1 MNKLLASIAAF
12 GLCALSVQ
20 AEAKSAAAAQAQ
32 ANAAAVRLAAIA
44 VVQTKGAA
52 AAVADLKSAIDVVR
66 VDVAAVKADTSAT
79 QDQIAAARF
88 EAIATVLTVKQL
100 KAIIAAAKKGGR

>member
-1 MNKLLASIAAF
+1 MNKLLTSLAAF
-12 GLCALSVQ
+12 GLCALSVH
-20 AEAKSAAAAQAQ
+20 AEAKSAAVAQAQ
-32 ANAAAVRLAAIA
+32 ANAAAVRAAALAVI
-44 VVQTKGAA
+44 QTKGAA

-66 VDVAAVKADTSAT
+66 TDVAAVKADTSAT

-100 KAIIAAAKKGGR
+100 KAIIAATKKGGR